1 MMLCEEP
8 VGAIDISDTAAELG
22 GAKEIMRVF
31 IPQPG
36 EAVGGI
42 FVDPHEQFSPFM
54 FGMLLADLVNHG
66 ARAYAH
72 KFGVDEA
79 ATRLEISQGMKAS
92 DEAHHLLPESEF

>member
-1 MMLCEEP
+1 MFPEQP
-8 VGAIDISDTAAELG
+8 DGAIDISDTAAELG

-54 FGMLLADLVNHG
+54 FGMLLADLVNHA

-72 KFGVDEA
+72 KFGLDEA
-79 ATRLEISQGMKAS
+79 KTRLEISQGLKAS
-92 DEAHHLLPESEF
+92 DEAHQLMPESDF